1 MKFERYSKVFVIVT
15 CIIGILISIT
25 VYATNSNQDTE
36 IKNEALTKTESKKE
50 EILPVKNDEFDQAVA
65 KMQQK
70 KEEVTINSFIE
81 AYGISKED
89 LLKIKTELKSWEEV
103 SKYLYNN
110 KINDKL
116 SKEQIVELYNNGY
129 DLQDIN
135 RAEQIARSSNKN
147 VKEILTVRGIKDDT
161 KNTNVKSWDEVANIL
176 NVDTSSHEEKIG
188 LTDEKIEKLTKE
200 GFTKK
205 QIIDSIVLSKKY
217 EKEDDEIL
225 KKVKE
230 GKGIED
236 IEKEYEDSN
245 NTSQKNEDKQLLI
258 KFSGKP
264 EDKEQVIDEN
274 TTKYI
279 ENGFSLQDVELA
291 KSLGKKYNKNLEDIL
306 TVKKAKNGWNNVISI
321 LEGDK

>member
-1 MKFERYSKVFVIVT
+1 MDFNKYKKGFALIS
-15 CIIGILISIT
+15 CIACILISIT

-50 EILPVKNDEFDQAVA
+50 DILPVKNDEFDKAVA
-65 KMQQK
+65 KMQEK
-70 KEEVTINSFIE
+70 KDEVTINSFIE
-81 AYGISKED
+81 TYGISKED